1 MTPSREPVRVG
12 RILLIDDEPEMVR
25 FIQRALENEGHRV
38 ATCTDGAEGLRCAMA
53 DEPDLVVLDL
63 LMPGVNGQAV
73 LGGLITHDP
82 EQRVLVLSAAADVR
96 TRVDCLERGAVD
108 FLAKPFAVREL
119 LARVRTRLRD
129 VPLSGNRELLRL
141 GGLTLDLRRRE
152 LRVRGTVYELTH
164 REFLLLHCIMSKE
177 GGACSR
183 TELLSEVWGYDFDPG
198 TNVVDACVARLR
210 SKLPGGIVRT
220 VRNVGYRV
228 AV

>member
-1 MTPSREPVRVG
+1 MGVR
-12 RILLIDDEPEMVR
+12 DW
-25 FIQRALENEGHRV
+25 
-38 ATCTDGAEGLRCAMA
+38 
-53 DEPDLVVLDL
+53 
-63 LMPGVNGQAV
+63 
-73 LGGLITHDP
+73 
-82 EQRVLVLSAAADVR
+82 
-96 TRVDCLERGAVD
+96 
-108 FLAKPFAVREL
+108 L
-119 LARVRTRLRD
+119 LASEGDT
-129 VPLSGNRELLRL
+129 
-141 GGLTLDLRRRE
+141 